1 MRISLSWKLGLSYL
15 LVATLALV
23 ATDVLVSR
31 AVRQEGIGMAA
42 AKLEALAAVVAPRI
56 PAETSPRALAD
67 WLAWA
72 AGSGARIT
80 LIDDSGRVLAD
91 SAHDP
96 QTMEN
101 HGHRPEIEQ
110 ARRSG
115 RGLAVRRSA
124 TLQQEM
130 VYLALRQDRSGRP
143 PLYLR
148 LALPVAAAQAEAMR
162 LRRDLRALS
171 AAILLLGLALF
182 LLISRRLAN
191 RVQRLAAFSRRVA
204 EGQFTPAVKDSGHDE
219 LGRLAAALNETAQRL
234 DQTMRSLTEERDRTA
249 TLLRSMQEAVAALDR
264 RAIVRFTNPAF
275 ARLVPEATAMEGR
288 RLDEVLPLPEI
299 WRLVDEALAGRPGH
313 AEVSLPAPASAI
325 LEATAAPVS
334 GRGAVLVLRDIT
346 ELRRLERVRRDFVA
360 NVSHELKTP
369 LTAVIGFAE
378 TLLTGALEDP
388 EHSRRFLEIL
398 RDHARRMARLVDD
411 LLDLSRMEAGRLV
424 LHVEDVSLA
433 DLIEEAVRPFRLQE
447 AEAGLQLSVQCPQVL
462 VRCDP
467 ERLIQVVRNLLDNAF
482 RYTPPGGSV
491 TVGATADLTG
501 GMATVTVADTGIGI
515 PSDQLDRIFE
525 RFYRL
530 DAARARVQHGTGLG
544 LSIARHLVQ
553 AMGGRIW
560 VRSQEGRG
568 SEFSFTVPLTGAPT
582 VPSGSREVTKY

>member
-1 MRISLSWKLGLSYL
+1 VQISLSWKLGLSYL
-15 LVATLALV
+15 AVAMLALV
-23 ATDVLVSR
+23 ATDVLVGR
-31 AVRQEGIGMAA
+31 VVRQEATAA
-42 AKLEALAAVVAPRI
+42 ATAQLEALAAVVAPRI
-56 PAETSPRALAD
+56 PAETTPEALAT
-67 WLAWA
+67 WLGWA
-72 AGSGARIT
+72 ARSGARIT

-96 QTMEN
+96 HTMEN
-101 HGHRPEIEQ
+101 HSHRPEIDQ
-110 ARRSG
+110 ARHSG

-124 TLQQEM
+124 TLRQEM
-130 VYLALRQDRSGRP
+130 VYFALRQDRPGRS

-148 LALPVAAAQAEAMR
+148 LALPLAAAEAEQMR
-162 LRRDLRALS
+162 WRWNLRSISVAL
-171 AAILLLGLALF
+171 LLLGLGLF
-182 LLISRRLAN
+182 LLISRRLA
-191 RVQRLAAFSRRVA
+191 RRLQRLAAFSRRVA
-204 EGQFTPAVKDSGHDE
+204 EGQFTPTLEEAGHDE
-219 LGRLAAALNETAQRL
+219 LGRLAAALNETARRL

-275 ARLVPEATAMEGR
+275 ARLVPEADVIEGR

-299 WRLVDEALAGRPGH
+299 WRLVDEALAGRAGH
-313 AEVSLPAPASAI
+313 AEVSLPPPASAI

-369 LTAVIGFAE
+369 LTAIIGFAE
-378 TLLTGALEDP
+378 TLLSGALEDS

-411 LLDLSRMEAGRLV
+411 LLDLSRMEAGRL
-424 LHVEDVSLA
+424 LLRLEDVSLEE
-433 DLIEEAVRPFRLQE
+433 LIEEAVRPFRLQV
-447 AEAGLQLSVQCPQVL
+447 AEAGLRLSVTCPPL
-462 VRCDP
+462 IVRCDP
-467 ERLIQVVRNLLDNAF
+467 ERLVQVVRNLLDNAF
-482 RYTPPGGSV
+482 RYTPAGGTV
-491 TVGATADLTG
+491 TVRATADAAG
-501 GMATVTVADTGIGI
+501 EMATVTVADTGIGI
-515 PSDQLDRIFE
+515 PADQLDRIFE

-560 VRSQEGRG
+560 VQSQEGKG
-568 SEFSFTVPLTGAPT
+568 SEFFFTVPLAGIPAAD
-582 VPSGSREVTKY
+582 